1 MKSFIKKDNFFSGLR
16 LRQILNDLKRR
27 PEDAAKELKMSI
39 SQFNKLL
46 NGEDPLT
53 EKLVR
58 QITSIWPIKLVDII
72 NPFYD
77 SEPSYKVMK
86 ASSSAKTSR
95 IMKRGGVDYYEYQDT
110 VMSKNAPFRP
120 EWIRELVYVS
130 DNDPNN
136 KNVHWNKG
144 HLLHQFT
151 YFVGEVNF
159 YYLDNNNN
167 KKVAIMNTGDSMF
180 IGFYVPHTF
189 ATRNKKLDSYI
200 IAITY
205 YDTISYDIQNE
216 LLDYGLKRSIK
227 FIEKSKKSSTGKV
240 KIAKYDNCKFKYKR
254 YKNKSI
260 YKYKCLAT
268 TPLVNTSDSIE
279 LEVIYNN
286 GFSRYSSSHQYL
298 YVLSKDGCLNIEGK
312 THKVKYGDTL
322 YIKPFVAHKFN
333 KTGLKVLIMSVQGKI
348 RKDTIEQ
355 LRHMGEKNI
364 KKIIFDDTSW
374 FKK

>member
-1 MKSFIKKDNFFSGLR
+1 MKSFIKQHNFFSGLR

-27 PEDAAKELKMSI
+27 PEDAAKELQISI

-46 NGEDPLT
+46 NGTSILT

-58 QITSIWPIKLVDII
+58 EITSIWPIKLVDLI

-77 SEPSYKVMK
+77 TESSYKIMK
-86 ASSSAKTSR
+86 ASSSKKSSR

-120 EWIRELVYVS
+120 EWIRELVYVA

-136 KNVHWNKG
+136 QNIYWNQG

-159 YYLDNNNN
+159 YYLDHNNN

-180 IGFYVPHTF
+180 IGYYVPHTF
-189 ATRNKKLDSYI
+189 ATRNKKLNSYI

-205 YDTISYDIQNE
+205 YDVISYDIQNE
-216 LLDYGLKRSIK
+216 LLDYGFEKSIK
-227 FIEKSKKSSTGKV
+227 LIKNSKKNITGKV
-240 KIAKYDNCKFKYKR
+240 KVAKYDKYKFKYKQ
-254 YKNKSI
+254 YKNNSI
-260 YKYKCLAT
+260 YRYKCLAS
-268 TPLVNTSDSIE
+268 TPLVKTSESIE
-279 LEVIYNN
+279 LEVICDNQ
-286 GFSRYSSSHQYL
+286 FSRHSSSHQYI
-298 YVLSKDGCLNIEGK
+298 YILSKDGYLNIEGK
-312 THKVKYGDTL
+312 THKVKYGDTI
-322 YIKPFVAHKFN
+322 YIKPFVVHEFN

-348 RKDTIEQ
+348 SEDIIKQ
-355 LRHMGEKNI
+355 LMNMGKKNI
-364 KKIIFDDTSW
+364 GKIIYDDTSW

>member
-1 MKSFIKKDNFFSGLR
+1 MKSFIKQHNFFSGLR

-46 NGEDPLT
+46 NGKSILT
-53 EKLVR
+53 DKLVR
-58 QITSIWPIKLVDII
+58 KITSIWPIKLVDLI

-77 SEPSYKVMK
+77 IEPTYKIMK
-86 ASSSAKTSR
+86 ASSSKKTSR

-120 EWIRELVYVS
+120 EWIRELVCVS

-136 KNVHWNKG
+136 KNIRWNQG

-159 YYLDNNNN
+159 YYLDNNNK

-180 IGFYVPHTF
+180 IGYYVPHTF
-189 ATRNKKLDSYI
+189 ATRNKKLNSYI

-216 LLDYGLKRSIK
+216 LLDYGLEKSIR
-227 FIEKSKKSSTGKV
+227 FIEHSKKSSTGKV
-240 KIAKYDNCKFKYKR
+240 KIAKYEKLKFKYKR

-260 YKYKCLAT
+260 YKYKYLASN
-268 TPLVNTSDSIE
+268 PLVKTSDSIE
-279 LEVIYNN
+279 LEVICDNE
-286 GFSRYSSSHQYL
+286 FSRYSPSHQYM
-298 YVLSKDGCLNIEGK
+298 YILSKDGYLKIEDK
-312 THKVKYGDTL
+312 VHKVKYGDTIYL
-322 YIKPFVAHKFN
+322 KPFVVHEFN
-333 KTGLKVLIMSVQGKI
+333 KTGLKALITSVQGKI
-348 RKDTIEQ
+348 SGDIVKQ
-355 LRHMGEKNI
+355 LTHMGEKNI
-364 KKIIFDDTSW
+364 EKIIYDDTSW